1 MFKALSALGLVLLL
15 LVSSLASANDEFPG
29 RATYSTIPVMEL
41 EELAAQLDKVH
52 VVDVRSKYEFD
63 VLHIKGAVHIALDD
77 PAFVEK
83 LEALKGQ
90 ANQPVVFYCNGKTC
104 YKSYKAC
111 DKAKG
116 RGISDAYAYDAG
128 IFDWAKAQPEASVL
142 LGRSPVDP
150 ARLISGDDFN
160 KRLLAPEKF
169 AEMVH
174 STNAT
179 VIDIREATQRAA
191 TSLFPNR
198 QEDISLDDTAA
209 IDARLARVAQRGG
222 TVLIYDEAGKQVQW
236 FQYYLEDKGIKDYYF
251 MKGGS
256 KAFFKEVLM
265 M

>member
-1 MFKALSALGLVLLL
+1 MLKALTALGLALILLAPTL
-15 LVSSLASANDEFPG
+15 SMANEFPG

-41 EELAAQLDKVH
+41 DELAERLDEVH
-52 VVDVRSKYEFD
+52 VVDVRSLYEFN
-63 VLHIKGAVHIALDD
+63 VLHIQGAVHIALDD
-77 PAFVEK
+77 PDFIGK
-83 LEALKGQ
+83 LQELKQQ
-90 ANQPVVFYCNGKTC
+90 ADQPVVFYCNGKTC

-128 IFDWAKAQPEASVL
+128 IFDWTKAHPEASVL

-150 ARLISGDDFN
+150 ARLISGDDFD

-174 STNAT
+174 SGDAA

-198 QEDISLDDTAA
+198 QQDISLDDTAG
-209 IDARLARVAQRGG
+209 IDAMLSRVAQRGG
-222 TVLIYDEAGKQVQW
+222 TVLVYDEAGKQVQW